1 MTCDSFNRRFTYVGS
16 LSCGSGKTVIAP
28 TNQPLIFPDATVSGI
43 VRYANIDNCPE
54 LCITPT
60 PTPTPEPTAT
70 PTPTSEPTPTP
81 EPTSDSTPE
90 PTSTPTPT
98 PTPDFCLSFNLPSSF
113 TATVVGSEALVGQQ
127 TLTTFTQSG
136 QIWSGSGTFP
146 CGITFDLSMTCDSA
160 NGQFAYDGNLSCGSG
175 KTVIAPTNQPL
186 IFPDATVSDIVSYSN
201 IDDCP
206 SECITPTPT
215 PTSEPTSTP
224 TPTPEPT
231 PEPTST
237 PTPTPEPTPEPTP
250 AATPACCPPITAW
263 KLVTNDGINHGAG
276 PITAN
281 VMVGLGDTIIPYWYG
296 LLSTDFQLQIY
307 TPCEA
312 TWYTV
317 DFWTSTISLC
327 NGNTDRYPSHTINP
341 DWSAVSLLE
350 CYTSPPSFGVFPV
363 SLNGVGKT
371 FTGNVDNEWSNLLNW
386 TDANG
391 LSPAASLPTITDDVI
406 IAGDVLSCS
415 LDTMPAVDD
424 LTTDGGSIGIE
435 LSAVTATIS
444 GSSKILLD
452 GDCDTGGILHVT
464 YAASFIDSSEN
475 AGSVIGDAVFN
486 NSARLRGYVSGNV
499 ELRDTSLMLNTAL
512 TRASCGGNVTAYDTA
527 TVVDSDI
534 VGNLSLTNGS
544 HTENTVSVLG
554 TASLQ
559 NNASIAVGSTLKDF
573 IGPATF
579 GGLSYNLG
587 AVRGDA
593 AFNGSSENSAAGTVN
608 NATFNDSSHNFG
620 TVANDAT
627 FNDTSDNSG
636 VIAGDATFNGSSNNK
651 FSYVAGSA
659 TFNGTSHNDASVF
672 TNATFN
678 GSSYN
683 SATGSVG
690 IDAVFNGTSYNAGTV
705 SKATFNSSSH
715 NRGTVSHDAAFNDS
729 SYNAC
734 VLGFVTG
741 TATYNGLT
749 GPVSPHYYI
758 LGQCTDLDIS
768 GNGFWNGHA
777 YYLGALHPNG
787 YNTYHY
793 YINDVETTLS
803 SIGFGYWNSTYYVNG
818 NVFVPNLHIF
828 TGAVDGDW
836 NNLGNWKI
844 FESPFLSTGG
854 TPTNLLVER
863 LPLSTE
869 DVELRASVTNNG
881 GSQPTVTNL
890 LTGTFAPGQTFNINL
905 TVLGTATFS
914 GDSIHIGGHTGGIT
928 GNVIFNNTSS
938 NPGTVSGNATFNDT
952 SSNEG
957 TVSGNATW
965 SGSAFTNFSTGTV
978 SGTKTFSNASP
989 VVFTTN
995 GSNNWTYNSSSWN
1008 FTATPTW
1015 LFDGSSS
1022 NVGTLAGDATF
1033 NDTSSNR
1040 GTVSGNATFN
1050 GSSYNVCILGSVTGT
1065 ATYNGLSGP
1074 VSPDYYI
1081 LGECTDMTIIGNGFW
1096 NGHAYYLGA
1105 LHPNGNNTY
1114 HYYLND
1120 VETTL
1125 NYEGNGYWNSQYYV
1139 NGIVFEPTLHI
1150 FTGVVDGDWNNLGNW
1165 KPDANLPLLAERLPL
1180 STENVALWASVTT
1193 NGGSEPTVTN
1203 LLTGTSG
1210 QTFNINLTVLGTA
1223 TFANDSI
1230 NNGTIT
1236 GNAIFNNTSS
1246 NPGTVSGNATFNE
1259 TSSNGGTVSGNA
1271 TWSSAAF
1278 TNFVL
1283 GTVSGT
1289 KTFSSA
1295 TSVVFTTNG
1304 SNNWTYNS
1312 SSWTFATPG
1321 PTWIFEGSSS
1331 NIGTLAGDATFNDSS
1346 NNNFIVSGNATFNGS
1361 SSNVGAMATV
1371 SGNATF
1377 NGSSNQLGTVTGTIT
1392 CNTYGTCP

>member
-1 MTCDSFNRRFTYVGS
+1 MTCDSFNRRFTYDGS

-70 PTPTSEPTPTP
+70 PTPTSEPTATPTP
-81 EPTSDSTPE
+81 TSTPTPTPE

-215 PTSEPTSTP
+215 PTPEPTSTP

-296 LLSTDFQLQIY
+296 LLSTNFQLQIY

-312 TWYTV
+312 IWYTV
-317 DFWTSTISLC
+317 DSWTSTISLC
-327 NGNTDRYPSHTINP
+327 NGNTDRYPSYTISP

-415 LDTMPAVDD
+415 LDAMPTVDD
-424 LTTDGGSIGIE
+424 LTTDGGNIGIE
-435 LSAVTATIS
+435 ISAVTATIS
-444 GSSKILLD
+444 GSSRILLN

-464 YAASFIDSSEN
+464 NPASFIDSSQN
-475 AGSVIGDAVFN
+475 DGTVIGDAVFEN
-486 NSARLRGYVSGNV
+486 YSKNTNIIDGNV
-499 ELRDTSLMLNTAL
+499 ELYNYSRFEINYTNSTY
-512 TRASCGGNVTAYDTA
+512 ASCTGNLEMHDYSVAADATIGKNATVTGAVGINLPSIEGCDIGQNLIITANSGQAKDCVVSGDLLMSGSQTLSHTAGFINVTGIVACSSGYFGESSKIQSGTA
-527 TVVDSDI
+527 GSVLNSPAQ
-534 VGNLSLTNGS
+534 LTNFAISGPGYATDS
-544 HTENTVSVLG
+544 TVSTV
-554 TASLQ
+554 
-559 NNASIAVGSTLKDF
+559 F
-573 IGPATF
+573 
-579 GGLSYNLG
+579 
-587 AVRGDA
+587 GDA
-593 AFNGSSENSAAGTVN
+593 DLSNSINYGTITG
-608 NATFNDSSHNFG
+608 NATFVATIAGFDNFG
-620 TVANDAT
+620 TV
-627 FNDTSDNSG
+627 G
-636 VIAGDATFNGSSNNK
+636 GDATFQDCSNIGTVTGDAEFDRAVSGIDGNEGT
-651 FSYVAGSA
+651 VTGSA
-659 TFNGTSHNDASVF
+659 IFDGH
-672 TNATFN
+672 
-678 GSSYN
+678 SS
-683 SATGSVG
+683 
-690 IDAVFNGTSYNAGTV
+690 
-705 SKATFNSSSH
+705 
-715 NRGTVSHDAAFNDS
+715 NRGTIGGDATFNDS

-749 GPVSPHYYI
+749 GPVSPYYYV
-758 LGQCTDLDIS
+758 LGQCTSLDIS

-777 YYLGALHPNG
+777 YYLGALQPNG

-803 SIGFGYWNSTYYVNG
+803 DIGFGYWNSTYYVNG

-828 TGAVDGDW
+828 TGAINGDW

-869 DVELRASVTNNG
+869 DVELRASVTTNGGSQPTVTNLHFNGVDLTIAISLTVIGTATFDPSHSNTGTITGNATWSDSSFANLSIGTVSGTKTFSSTASVVFVTNYGNSWTYDSSSWTFTTLGPTWLFDGANTNNAGTLNGDATFQNSSYNTGTVSGNAAFNSSSYNVCVLGSVTGTATYNGLTGPVSPYYYVLGQCTDLDISGNGFWNGHAYYLGALHPNGDNTYHYYINDVETTLNSEGNGYWNSTYYHNGIVFVPNLYIFTGTINGDWNNLGNWKPDASLPLLAERLPLSTEDVELWASVTTNG

-890 LTGTFAPGQTFNINL
+890 LTGAFAPGQTFNINL
-905 TVLGTATFS
+905 TVLGTATF
-914 GDSIHIGGHTGGIT
+914 
-928 GNVIFNNTSS
+928 
-938 NPGTVSGNATFNDT
+938 
-952 SSNEG
+952 
-957 TVSGNATW
+957 
-965 SGSAFTNFSTGTV
+965 
-978 SGTKTFSNASP
+978 
-989 VVFTTN
+989 
-995 GSNNWTYNSSSWN
+995 Y
-1008 FTATPTW
+1008 
-1015 LFDGSSS
+1015 
-1022 NVGTLAGDATF
+1022 
-1033 NDTSSNR
+1033 
-1040 GTVSGNATFN
+1040 
-1050 GSSYNVCILGSVTGT
+1050 
-1065 ATYNGLSGP
+1065 
-1074 VSPDYYI
+1074 
-1081 LGECTDMTIIGNGFW
+1081 
-1096 NGHAYYLGA
+1096 
-1105 LHPNGNNTY
+1105 
-1114 HYYLND
+1114 
-1120 VETTL
+1120 
-1125 NYEGNGYWNSQYYV
+1125 
-1139 NGIVFEPTLHI
+1139 
-1150 FTGVVDGDWNNLGNW
+1150 
-1165 KPDANLPLLAERLPL
+1165 
-1180 STENVALWASVTT
+1180 
-1193 NGGSEPTVTN
+1193 
-1203 LLTGTSG
+1203 
-1210 QTFNINLTVLGTA
+1210 
-1223 TFANDSI
+1223 NDSI

-1236 GNAIFNNTSS
+1236 GNAIFNSTSS
-1246 NPGTVSGNATFNE
+1246 NS
-1259 TSSNGGTVSGNA
+1259 GTVSGNA
-1271 TWSSAAF
+1271 TWSSGAVFA
-1278 TNFVL
+1278 NFST

-1331 NIGTLAGDATFNDSS
+1331 NTGTLAGDATFNDSS

-1361 SSNVGAMATV
+1361 SSNVGAFATV

-1377 NGSSNQLGTVTGTIT
+1377 NGSSNQLGTVTGTTT